1 MSLIKWSPFW
11 ADEWDNWPFTQ
22 DFAPALDIYQD
33 KDSLVVE
40 APLAGINPDKVE
52 IAVENDVMTIKGE
65 VERQSEVEE
74 KDYYRREV
82 RSGSFYRAV
91 QLPTHVLGDQA
102 DATYEKGILKITIP
116 RAPESK
122 PKKIEIKSK

>member
-11 ADEWDNWPFTQ
+11 ADEWDNWPFIQ